1 MIRGEAV
8 SNFTLMFLQMWNHDE
23 KKSNDDLKYLK
34 EAHDAETETT
44 DTEGYFL
51 AYGESPFDGDEVAKR
66 VYLDMIQSAT
76 DYIYIM
82 TPYLVLDDEMID
94 NITYARNVGS
104 QFVSFFLIFT
114 ISRRLIWQH
123 EQILEPI
130 YNPVLKSMNL
140 LLGLFIRKW
149 F

>member
-1 MIRGEAV
+1 MR
-8 SNFTLMFLQMWNHDE
+8 

-82 TPYLVLDDEMID
+82 TPYLVLD
-94 NITYARNVGS
+94 N
-104 QFVSFFLIFT
+104 
-114 ISRRLIWQH
+114 
-123 EQILEPI
+123 
-130 YNPVLKSMNL
+130 
-140 LLGLFIRKW
+140 
-149 F
+149 